1 MINYIITRKEKKE
14 QEKTT
19 TIFKISQSN
28 IKFISLG
35 DGIITNKKEIEIGEG
50 EEIEVNKEIREL
62 ICIGNENKEKK
73 KIQIS
78 SKEENEKYSIRIKP
92 NIITIEGGYACEFE
106 IFITIKCTT
115 KIKEQIMII
124 SKTLNK
130 TQEEIIKSISIKG
143 ETQISTRL
151 DPDEIK
157 EENKI
162 GEGSFGIV
170 YIGEFRGNQVAIK
183 KMKQIDKDEDKMKE
197 FEKEVMML
205 DKFRSEYIIQFYG
218 AVFIPNKIC
227 MITEYAKYG
236 SIQNLINKRTNT
248 EIPKKLRIKFMIDG
262 AKGIS
267 YLHSNGILHRDI
279 KPDNFLVVTL
289 DDNIGINC
297 KLTDFGSSRNINM
310 MMTNMTFTKGIGTP
324 KYMAPEVLNREHYKM
339 ESDIYSYSITM
350 LQIITWEDPFPKT
363 LYPHPWDIADSIT
376 TGKRPPIIQEVKED
390 IKEIIEK
397 TWKQEA
403 KERIRIEEVVKML
416 EIIKNKE

>member
-1 MINYIITRKEKKE
+1 
-14 QEKTT
+14 
-19 TIFKISQSN
+19 
-28 IKFISLG
+28 
-35 DGIITNKKEIEIGEG
+35 
-50 EEIEVNKEIREL
+50 
-62 ICIGNENKEKK
+62 
-73 KIQIS
+73 
-78 SKEENEKYSIRIKP
+78 
-92 NIITIEGGYACEFE
+92 
-106 IFITIKCTT
+106 
-115 KIKEQIMII
+115 MII

-162 GEGSFGIV
+162 GEGTFGIV

-236 SIQNLINKRTNT
+236 SIHDLINKRTNT
-248 EIPKKLRIKFMIDG
+248 EIPNKIRIKFMIDG

-279 KPDNFLVVTL
+279 KPDNFLVITL
-289 DDNIGINC
+289 DDNIGVNC

-310 MMTNMTFTKGIGTP
+310 MMTNMTFTKRIGTP
-324 KYMAPEVLNREHYKM
+324 KYMAPEILNREHYKM

-350 LQIITWEDPFPKT
+350 LQIITFQDHFLKKYT
-363 LYPHPWDIADSIT
+363 IFHGILQ
-376 TGKRPPIIQEVKED
+376 IQSQQVND
-390 IKEIIEK
+390 H
-397 TWKQEA
+397 Q
-403 KERIRIEEVVKML
+403 
-416 EIIKNKE
+416 

>member
-1 MINYIITRKEKKE
+1 
-14 QEKTT
+14 
-19 TIFKISQSN
+19 
-28 IKFISLG
+28 
-35 DGIITNKKEIEIGEG
+35 
-50 EEIEVNKEIREL
+50 
-62 ICIGNENKEKK
+62 
-73 KIQIS
+73 
-78 SKEENEKYSIRIKP
+78 
-92 NIITIEGGYACEFE
+92 
-106 IFITIKCTT
+106 
-115 KIKEQIMII
+115 MII

-183 KMKQIDKDEDKMKE
+183 KMKQIEENENKMKE

-205 DKFRSEYIIQFYG
+205 DKIRSEYIIHFYG

-236 SIQNLINKRTNT
+236 SIQDLINKRTNT
-248 EIPKKLRIKFMIDG
+248 EIPNKIKIKFMLDG

-279 KPDNFLVVTL
+279 KPDNFLVITL
-289 DDNIGINC
+289 DDNIGVNC

-339 ESDIYSYSITM
+339 ASDIYSYSITI

-363 LYPHPWDIADSIT
+363 SYPHPWDIADSIMS
-376 TGKRPPIIQEVKED
+376 GKRPTIIQEVKED

-403 KERIRIEEVVKML
+403 KERIRIEEVVKC
-416 EIIKNKE
+416 